1 MIARILIYI
10 KRIQCLN
17 VLSCEL
23 PLSYMYV
30 CLFVCQTRALLQNRF
45 DICSLY
51 MRSSSATSA
60 ETSAAGVRTD
70 DISVMCRLRTRSACA
85 ARRISAVQTIV
96 SDFEAALWLA
106 VRDVFPG
113 IAQRG
118 FAFHFSQAV
127 WRNVQSVG
135 LQLAYAKD
143 DSINRVCH
151 KTQAQALC
159 FLPADAIGDEFGKL
173 EQVAAAGDDTRVQ
186 GLYVRRTWVDG
197 CWRPATWSVFRQP
210 VRTNNDVEGWHH
222 RLNAKASHGRMNLY
236 QLQLLIHDEARLVTL
251 AVRLLSECGTSRMQR
266 SPTRS
271 CTATSS
277 SCGTSYPGGK
287 PPFLGKQTWF
297 AVNGCYIWLDSLDL
311 LQQRLGG
318 QPFEYA
324 TVTLKFKMASKMAA
338 IF

>member
-1 MIARILIYI
+1 MIARMLIYI

-118 FAFHFSQAV
+118 FPFPFLTGRV
-127 WRNVQSVG
+127 EERPVG
-135 LQLAYAKD
+135 
-143 DSINRVCH
+143 
-151 KTQAQALC
+151 
-159 FLPADAIGDEFGKL
+159 
-173 EQVAAAGDDTRVQ
+173 
-186 GLYVRRTWVDG
+186 
-197 CWRPATWSVFRQP
+197 RPAVGVCQRRQHQPRLPQDTGTGAVFP
-210 VRTNNDVEGWHH
+210 
-222 RLNAKASHGRMNLY
+222 AGRC
-236 QLQLLIHDEARLVTL
+236 HWR
-251 AVRLLSECGTSRMQR
+251 
-266 SPTRS
+266 
-271 CTATSS
+271 
-277 SCGTSYPGGK
+277 
-287 PPFLGKQTWF
+287 
-297 AVNGCYIWLDSLDL
+297 
-311 LQQRLGG
+311 
-318 QPFEYA
+318 
-324 TVTLKFKMASKMAA
+324 
-338 IF
+338 